1 MSERQLTQTALLV
14 ANYMT
19 RGQYDSE
26 VGVWGYYTKSA
37 FRKFLEEIQIT
48 DVLREHLNSSVYH
61 YVDELPTEVANALLA
76 KGPDE
81 VTTDGSLQAP
91 QEPEKDPEQN
101 SEQESETETDE
112 NSETED
118 DEETEYNVED
128 QPEETSEETSEE
140 TEKSEDAQD
149 AEETSEEKPKTRRSR
164 RS

>member
-1 MSERQLTQTALLV
+1 MSERQLTQAALLV

-26 VGVWGYYTKSA
+26 VDTWGYYTKSA
-37 FRKFLEEIQIT
+37 FRKFLNDIQIT
-48 DVLREHLNSSVYH
+48 DVLREHLNSGVYH

-81 VTTDGSLQAP
+81 VITTDGSLQAP
-91 QEPEKDPEQN
+91 QDPEQN
-101 SEQESETETDE
+101 NSEQDPETETNETSEDE
-112 NSETED
+112 NDENEETED
-118 DEETEYNVED
+118 SVED
-128 QPEETSEETSEE
+128 QPEETSEE

-149 AEETSEEKPKTRRSR
+149 AEESSEEKPKARRSR